1 MPTGLQDNGFFSDE
15 AASINA
21 EIKTDY
27 KQLFF
32 YLTETN
38 EQTHKYLAKLQ
49 VASQDLKELVTAGV

>member
-32 YLTETN
+32 YL
-38 EQTHKYLAKLQ
+38 H
-49 VASQDLKELVTAGV
+49 LVPHIVFTGRFGHN